1 MMATKIYET
10 EIITLID
17 GTSIELKPLKI
28 KYLREFMEVFSLLPN
43 ARNDDEAMIV
53 LVECAI
59 VSMKQF
65 CPEIANLYDIEDKLD
80 MKMIYKVLDYAAGI
94 KINADKKEETI
105 KEQAENSEAST
116 WDNLDLL
123 KIESEVF
130 MMGIWKNYEEME
142 ENISM
147 PELVTTISAKRELD
161 YQEKKFLAAIQGVD
175 LDGDKQKGEDAW
187 EAMKARVFSR
197 GASSDPNDVLSLQGA
212 NAAKAGFGI
221 GMGLSYEKI

>member
-1 MMATKIYET
+1 MATKIYEIET
-10 EIITLID
+10 LTLID
-17 GTSIELKPLKI
+17 GTVIELKPLKI

-53 LVECAI
+53 LVECAA

-65 CPEIANLYDIEDKLD
+65 CPRLANSYDVEDNLD
-80 MKMIYKVLDYAAGI
+80 IKMIYKVLDYAAGI
-94 KINADKKEETI
+94 KINADKKEETV
-105 KEQAENSEAST
+105 KEQAENSEANT
-116 WDNLDLL
+116 WETLDLL
-123 KIESEVF
+123 KIEAEVF
-130 MMGIWKNYEEME
+130 MIGVWKNYEEME
-142 ENISM
+142 ENMSM
-147 PELVTTISAKRELD
+147 PELVTTIGSKRDLD

-175 LDGDKQKGEDAW
+175 LDADKQKEENAW

-221 GMGLSYEKI
+221 GMGLSYEKV